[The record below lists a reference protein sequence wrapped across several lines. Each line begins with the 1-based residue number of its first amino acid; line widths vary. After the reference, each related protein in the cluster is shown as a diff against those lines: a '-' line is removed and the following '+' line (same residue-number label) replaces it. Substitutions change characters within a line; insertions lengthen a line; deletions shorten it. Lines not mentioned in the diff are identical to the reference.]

1 MTSQNAPFVA
11 PPPQGANSDPDSD
24 PASENLEGA
33 QTLQPAP
40 SANAG
45 LSDVKVHQAQ
55 GGMWH
60 RLYVWTWIA
69 TLSVIGFTLLG
80 LKTMPLHGYKGDL
93 LDRVQVSVQVDR
105 LLAILRGQVVPTT
118 EGEAVVSMIPS
129 LLEST
134 EIYGMLPVRAAD
146 GNSAW
151 RAYRAR
157 VPLTSGRGKIVV
169 IVADLGLDDFATE
182 RAIDLPPAVTLEFS
196 PYGRSLTRWALF
208 AREKGHELLLSLPL
222 EGLPESG
229 IDAGDLELAQEQG
242 APETLH
248 RLKSVLG
255 RMTGYVGVTGGNP
268 SSFFNNLEASR
279 PVLRDISSRGLLFLA
294 ESSRTRQAL
303 SYARSLRMP
312 TARLDTTFS
321 EAQTREEI
329 DERLREL
336 TARARRS
343 RSATIVRFAP
353 LPTTLNALSDWL
365 VALDDS
371 RGYQVIPLTAVFAP
385 SSGRQRSF

>member
-1 MTSQNAPFVA
+1 MTSNNAPFVA
-11 PPPQGANSDPDSD
+11 PPPQNFSDAGSSD
-24 PASENLEGA
+24 ASGTSEAVPTAELPLPAIRIS
-33 QTLQPAP
+33 
-40 SANAG
+40 
-45 LSDVKVHQAQ
+45 QAR

-69 TLSVIGFTLLG
+69 TLSIVGFMMLG
-80 LKTMPLHGYKGDL
+80 LKTMSLHGYSGDL
-93 LDRVQVSVQVDR
+93 MDRVQVSVRVDR

-134 EIYGMLPVRAAD
+134 EIYGMLPVRSAD

-151 RAYRAR
+151 QSYRAR
-157 VPLTSGRGKIVV
+157 IPLTPGRGKVVV

-222 EGLPESG
+222 EGLPQSG
-229 IDAGDLELAQEQG
+229 FDAGDLEIAKEQG
-242 APETLH
+242 TPKTMH

-255 RMTGYVGVTGGNP
+255 RMTGYVGVASGNP
-268 SSFFNNLEASR
+268 SNFFDDLDTSR
-279 PVLRDISSRGLLFLA
+279 PVLQDISARGLLFLA
-294 ESSRTRQAL
+294 APSQTRQAL

-312 TARLDTTFS
+312 TARIDAALS
-321 EAQTREEI
+321 QAQTREQI
-329 DERLREL
+329 DDRLREI
-336 TARARRS
+336 TRRARRS
-343 RSATIVRFAP
+343 RTATIVRFAP
-353 LPTTLNALSDWL
+353 LPTTLDALSAWL
-365 VALDDS
+365 LALDDT
-371 RGYQVIPLTAVFAP
+371 RGYQVIPLTAAFAP
-385 SSGRQRSF
+385 TSGRQRRF